1 MREQEV
7 ITENQNLNFTTKIN
21 NNFIEIYMI
30 KVHYRS
36 ILIYVLQ
43 YFACGSAH
51 LFYDRSDHVLCI
63 AYIKEVNLR
72 LTFSGIVCRS
82 LESFAGFG
90 CILIKE
96 IKCTSY
102 NLIFSQTV

>member
-36 ILIYVLQ
+36 IWIYLLQ
-43 YFACGSAH
+43 YFACGSSR

-63 AYIKEVNLR
+63 AFIKEVNLH

-96 IKCTSY
+96 IKRTTY

>member
-1 MREQEV
+1 
-7 ITENQNLNFTTKIN
+7 
-21 NNFIEIYMI
+21 MI

-36 ILIYVLQ
+36 IWIYLLQ
-43 YFACGSAH
+43 YFACGSSR

-63 AYIKEVNLR
+63 AYIKEVNLH

-96 IKCTSY
+96 RKCTSY